1 MSDFIADIRRDYMS
15 AGLREADLAADPIAQ
30 FLQWFQEASR
40 TETDDVNVM
49 TLATAAPDG
58 RPSARIVLLKGV
70 DDGFVFY
77 TNYESHKGRELEEN
91 PNAALVF
98 WWPTLARQV
107 RIEGGV
113 ERVSVE
119 ESDAY
124 FRSRPRGSRIGAI
137 ASPQSRVIE
146 NRDLLA
152 GRVVALEEEYREK
165 EEIPRP
171 HHWGGYR
178 LRPALVEFW
187 QGRESRLH
195 DRLQYRREGDGWII
209 ERLGP

>member
-30 FLQWFQEASR
+30 FLQWFEEASQ
-40 TETDDVNVM
+40 TESYDVNAM

-58 RPSARIVLLKGV
+58 HPSARIVLLKGV

>member
-171 HHWGGYR
+171 LHWGGYR

>member
-15 AGLREADLAADPIAQ
+15 AGLREADLAADPITQ
-30 FLQWFQEASR
+30 FLQWFEEASR
-40 TETDDVNVM
+40 TESYDVNAM
-49 TLATAAPDG
+49 TLATAGPDG
-58 RPSARIVLLKGV
+58 HPSARIVLLKGV

-91 PNAALVF
+91 PSAALVF

-113 ERVSVE
+113 ERVSAE

-152 GRVVALEEEYREK
+152 GRVVALEEEYKEK

-171 HHWGGYR
+171 LHWGGYR

-195 DRLQYRREGDGWII
+195 DRLQYRREGEAWII

>member
-1 MSDFIADIRRDYMS
+1 MSDFIADIRRDYTS
-15 AGLREADLAADPIAQ
+15 EGLSEVALAPDPISQ

-40 TETDDVNVM
+40 TEHHDVNVM
-49 TLATAAPDG
+49 TLATAAADG

-70 DDGFVFY
+70 DDGFLFY
-77 TNYESHKGRELEEN
+77 TNYESHKGRELAEN
-91 PNAALVF
+91 PSAALVF

-107 RIEGGV
+107 RVEG
-113 ERVSVE
+113 SVE
-119 ESDAY
+119 KVTAEESETY

-146 NRDLLA
+146 SRDLLA
-152 GRVVALEEEYREK
+152 QQVAALEEEYK
-165 EEIPRP
+165 ERDDIPCP
-171 HHWGGYR
+171 DHWGGYR
-178 LRPALVEFW
+178 LRPVLVEFW

-195 DRLQYRREGDGWII
+195 DRLQYRREGGVWIV

>member
-1 MSDFIADIRRDYMS
+1 MSDFIADIRRDYTS
-15 AGLREADLAADPIAQ
+15 EGLSEGALATDPISQ
-30 FLQWFQEASR
+30 FRQWFEEASR
-40 TETDDVNVM
+40 TEHHDVNVM
-49 TLATAAPDG
+49 TLATADADG

-77 TNYESHKGRELEEN
+77 TNYESHKGRELAEN
-91 PNAALVF
+91 PNAAVVF

-107 RIEGGV
+107 RVEG
-113 ERVSVE
+113 SVE
-119 ESDAY
+119 KVTAEESEAY

-146 NRDLLA
+146 SRALLA
-152 GRVVALEEEYREK
+152 QQVTALEEEYKERED
-165 EEIPRP
+165 IPRP
-171 HHWGGYR
+171 DHWGGYR
-178 LRPALVEFW
+178 LRPVLVEFW

-195 DRLQYRREGDGWII
+195 DRLQYRREGNAWIV

>member
-178 LRPALVEFW
+178 LRPALMEFW

>member
-15 AGLREADLAADPIAQ
+15 AGLRESDLAADPVAQ

-49 TLATAAPDG
+49 TLATATPDG
-58 RPSARIVLLKGV
+58 HPSARIVLLKGV
-70 DDGFVFY
+70 DEGFVFY

-91 PNAALVF
+91 PSAALVF

-107 RIEGGV
+107 RIEGSV
-113 ERVSVE
+113 EKVSAE

-137 ASPQSRVIE
+137 ASPQSRVIG

-152 GRVVALEEEYREK
+152 GQVAALEEEYKEK

-171 HHWGGYR
+171 LHWGGYR

-195 DRLQYRREGDGWII
+195 DRLQYRREGEGWII